1 MANEIDIDGLSI
13 SIEVN
18 SEKASKGL
26 DNVAKSAQNVKKA
39 VNNINAGKAL
49 GNVKKEATDSTKSLT
64 DLKNRMESLFSK
76 GATAGKNFFNVDKLG
91 ITELQSKLQT
101 LTNQYNKAMDTI
113 NTKMVSGITG
123 GKTFDN
129 QVINAG
135 KLATRMD
142 IVREKIEAIQN
153 AQSTSNAMD
162 ISTVE
167 GFAAAKKAH
176 ALEQERIELE
186 KLNSTY
192 ETHYGEVKKIDGSY
206 ATSSFSLNRQKE
218 ATAQADVETKKL
230 TNDTMTMGEAWKN
243 TFGFIGQSV
252 KNLPKNLIGALS
264 DKIASIKDKLA
275 SLKSEGGLFGRIK
288 GKFSEIISESDVSK
302 VSKRAS
308 KIASA
313 LKNLGGFALKNLS
326 GFTFLQRGFNKL
338 ADAGKHLSKSL
349 SRVTKM
355 FTLMLI
361 RMALRKV
368 IEGIKTGF
376 TNLAMYSDSVSASIN
391 GLRDSLSYLG
401 NSFAAA
407 FAPIINTVAPILSAF
422 IDYLVGA
429 INAINQ
435 LISSLLGFGTW
446 TKATKLTQNYGK
458 AVGGAG
464 KAAKELNKQLQGF
477 DELNNLTTNNGGG
490 GGGGG
495 GASTNYADMF
505 TTEEVDAYW
514 KSIADRIKDTW
525 NFNDAD
531 FTWLGESLGKKVSEQ
546 LDGFIDAY
554 PQIKE
559 TARKSGKAIGTLITG
574 FVEVPDLG
582 HKIGFSIASAIDVG
596 VTGLNGF
603 LENVHWDSVGK
614 FIGDGINGISDS
626 DLIPDVFTLLKN
638 VLNGGINLLYGTGS
652 AIDFKK
658 LGSTIGESF
667 TNAIEGLDTG
677 KLAQSLSIWI
687 TGALDGIASFLTNTD
702 FEKVGKKIA
711 EFFSNIDW
719 KKIGISLL
727 NLAEAV
733 LTAIVDAIKGLITNG
748 NSGTAIGLA
757 IVGVIATAKL
767 TGLKAALGGVGS
779 AIGSTLGGLIGVA
792 AAAVIG
798 FKLGNALDEW
808 LQKYDL
814 AFDDLLEKIHP
825 ISITS
830 EAEDKA
836 NKDKNGI
843 SQYAKDVSNSYAV
856 KGDVFKAAL
865 GKSDTL
871 GEALMYANAYGESW
885 ANAFQEGLNSGM
897 SDIDANTYA
906 QQKMSESYEK
916 ITGKASKANRKLSVE
931 NTNLTKNIDA
941 LKKAITGN
949 IKNGINP
956 LITSYNNLKNST
968 SSVSKETENLT
979 NKTKTNLIGLSD
991 NTKSAFG
998 NVDKSLNDSKQNI
1011 LALSKSYGESTKG
1024 MVLNTQSA
1032 ESGIKTATTGISN
1045 QFSGT
1050 HTSILSSVKGINSAT
1065 TSNFNEAKTNAVN
1078 SSNTMNTEAVKNFT
1092 AMKTGSSTKLNEL
1105 KNNVSTWS
1113 KDTKGIVSN
1122 TKANATFGVNTPA
1135 LQTIAD
1141 KMNNLKSKWTD
1152 KQATFSVAT
1161 EQPHVLQQAYNGL
1174 KSLWNNHSATFSV
1187 NVAASA
1193 SSLGSLVSEALGK
1206 IKTAFSNSG
1215 VSWLKNVVSKI
1226 HAYAKGGVA
1235 DEATL
1240 GIFGEAGTEALV
1252 PLERNTKWL
1261 GRMSDMLLTEMQD
1274 RQFTLP
1280 QPSMNYNNSYGN
1292 GVYGSENYAIAEQNA
1307 LLQEQNNLL
1316 RQIASKNVTISSRE
1330 VFNAVVNENRDYVNR
1345 TASSPFVF

>member
-129 QVINAG
+129 QVISAG

-142 IVREKIEAIQN
+142 IVRDKIEALQTAQN
-153 AQSTSNAMD
+153 TNQPKNFWE
-162 ISTVE
+162 VE
-167 GFAAAKKAH
+167 GWENKKG
-176 ALEQERIELE
+176 ALTDIADGYKEISESADVASQSVKKVNDSMTSTKDVGYATTAGEILE
-186 KLNSTY
+186 KQKQKAS
-192 ETHYGEVKKIDGSY
+192 ETAVEVKKLS
-206 ATSSFSLNRQKE
+206 E
-218 ATAQADVETKKL
+218 E
-230 TNDTMTMGEAWKN
+230 TMTMGEAWKN

-252 KNLPKNLIGALS
+252 KNLPKNLIGTLS
-264 DKIASIKDKLA
+264 DKITSIKEKLA
-275 SLKSEGGLFGRIK
+275 SLKSEGGLFGGIK

-313 LKNLGGFALKNLS
+313 LKSIGGFALKNLS
-326 GFTFLQRGFNKL
+326 GFTLLQRGFNKL

-554 PQIKE
+554 PQLKE

-582 HKIGFSIASAIDVG
+582 HKIGFSIAGAIDVG

-603 LENVHWDSVGK
+603 LENVHWDSVGE

-667 TNAIEGLDTG
+667 TNAIEDLDTG

-719 KKIGISLL
+719 KKIGISFL
-727 NLAEAV
+727 NLAGAIIEG
-733 LTAIVDAIKGLITNG
+733 IVDAVKGLWTDGDALTKIG
-748 NSGTAIGLA
+748 LVIAGLIGLA
-757 IVGVIATAKL
+757 KISGISVSLAGASITATGASSAGASLGTIISNACNTYFGTNPLTVAVSVIVAWNIGESIGKQFGAEIF
-767 TGLKAALGGVGS
+767 AAITDDPQIYKYYQDFHWFGEGGFFSEV
-779 AIGSTLGGLIGVA
+779 T
-792 AAAVIG
+792 
-798 FKLGNALDEW
+798 
-808 LQKYDL
+808 
-814 AFDDLLEKIHP
+814 DDLDVTKQAL
-825 ISITS
+825 S
-830 EAEDKA
+830 EMLD
-836 NKDKNGI
+836 DI
-843 SQYAKDVSNSYAV
+843 DSYWENT
-856 KGDVFKAAL
+856 KLYQFFHKKE
-865 GKSDTL
+865 GKSL
-871 GEALMYANAYGESW
+871 LEGSRLFGENG
-885 ANAFQEGLNSGM
+885 NGLSGVR
-897 SDIDANTYA
+897 NP
-906 QQKMSESYEK
+906 
-916 ITGKASKANRKLSVE
+916 R
-931 NTNLTKNIDA
+931 
-941 LKKAITGN
+941 
-949 IKNGINP
+949 NGFG
-956 LITSYNNLKNST
+956 TNNLN
-968 SSVSKETENLT
+968 
-979 NKTKTNLIGLSD
+979 
-991 NTKSAFG
+991 
-998 NVDKSLNDSKQNI
+998 NVDKTYSKV
-1011 LALSKSYGESTKG
+1011 SK
-1024 MVLNTQSA
+1024 
-1032 ESGIKTATTGISN
+1032 GIEK
-1045 QFSGT
+1045 
-1050 HTSILSSVKGINSAT
+1050 SSKAINSAFKSNSESMKSLSAVAGNMYSGIDTSTNT
-1065 TSNFNEAKTNAVN
+1065 TKNNVVEKFTSMKNESVALTEQQRSAVN
-1078 SSNTMNTEAVKNFT
+1078 AKYDDMKRVTSSNTDSIFEKVKSGFTNAKTEATNNTSAMNTNAVKNFT
-1092 AMKTGSSTKLNEL
+1092 AMKTDSSTQLNEL
-1105 KNNVSTWS
+1105 KSKVSTWS
-1113 KDTKGIVSN
+1113 KDTKSIVSN

-1135 LQTIAD
+1135 LQTIVD
-1141 KMNNLKSKWTD
+1141 KMNNLKSRWTD
-1152 KQATFSVAT
+1152 TQATFSVET

-1174 KSLWNNHSATFSV
+1174 KSLWNNHTATFSV
-1187 NVAASA
+1187 NVEASA
-1193 SSLGSLVSEALGK
+1193 SSLGSLVAQAIEK
-1206 IKTAFSNSG
+1206 IKKAFNNSG
-1215 VSWLKNVVSKI
+1215 SSLLSGVAANLK
-1226 HAYAKGGVA
+1226 AYAKGGVF

-1240 GIFGEAGTEALV
+1240 GIFGEAGTEAVV
-1252 PLERNTKWL
+1252 PLERNTEWL
-1261 GRMSDMLLTEMQD
+1261 GKMSTMLINEMQD
-1274 RQFTLP
+1274 REFSLP

-1292 GVYGSENYAIAEQNA
+1292 GVYGSDNYAIAEQNA

>member
-129 QVINAG
+129 QVISAG

-142 IVREKIEAIQN
+142 IVRDKIEALQTAQN
-153 AQSTSNAMD
+153 TNQPKNFWE
-162 ISTVE
+162 VE
-167 GFAAAKKAH
+167 GWENKKG
-176 ALEQERIELE
+176 ALTDIADGYKEISESADVASQSVKKVNDSMTSTKDVGYATTAGEILE
-186 KLNSTY
+186 KQKQKAS
-192 ETHYGEVKKIDGSY
+192 ETAVEVKKLS
-206 ATSSFSLNRQKE
+206 E
-218 ATAQADVETKKL
+218 E
-230 TNDTMTMGEAWKN
+230 TMTMGEAWKN

-252 KNLPKNLIGALS
+252 KNLPKNLIGAVS
-264 DKIASIKDKLA
+264 DKITSIKEKLA
-275 SLKSEGGLFGRIK
+275 SLKSEGGFFGGIK

-326 GFTFLQRGFNKL
+326 GFTFLQREFNKL

-554 PQIKE
+554 PQLKE

-667 TNAIEGLDTG
+667 TNAIEDLDTG

-702 FEKVGKKIA
+702 FEEVGKKIA

-719 KKIGISLL
+719 KKIGISFL
-727 NLAEAV
+727 NLAGAIIEG
-733 LTAIVDAIKGLITNG
+733 IVDAIKGLWTDGDALTKIG
-748 NSGTAIGLA
+748 LVIAGLIGLA
-757 IVGVIATAKL
+757 KISGISVSLAGASITATGASSAGASLGTIISNACNAYFGTNPLTVAVSVIVAWNIGESIGKQFGAEIFAAITDDPQIYKYYQDFHWFGEGGFFSEVTDDLDVTKQALSEMLDDIDNYWENTKIYKFFHKTEAKKL
-767 TGLKAALGGVGS
+767 GSHSLRDLSGARNPRNGFNTSNLNNVDKAYSKAA
-779 AIGSTLGGLIGVA
+779 
-792 AAAVIG
+792 
-798 FKLGNALDEW
+798 K
-808 LQKYDL
+808 
-814 AFDDLLEKIHP
+814 
-825 ISITS
+825 
-830 EAEDKA
+830 
-836 NKDKNGI
+836 GI
-843 SQYAKDVSNSYAV
+843 EN
-856 KGDVFKAAL
+856 
-865 GKSDTL
+865 
-871 GEALMYANAYGESW
+871 
-885 ANAFQEGLNSGM
+885 
-897 SDIDANTYA
+897 
-906 QQKMSESYEK
+906 
-916 ITGKASKANRKLSVE
+916 ASKA
-931 NTNLTKNIDA
+931 
-941 LKKAITGN
+941 
-949 IKNGINP
+949 
-956 LITSYNNLKNST
+956 
-968 SSVSKETENLT
+968 
-979 NKTKTNLIGLSD
+979 
-991 NTKSAFG
+991 
-998 NVDKSLNDSKQNI
+998 
-1011 LALSKSYGESTKG
+1011 
-1024 MVLNTQSA
+1024 
-1032 ESGIKTATTGISN
+1032 
-1045 QFSGT
+1045 
-1050 HTSILSSVKGINSAT
+1050 INSAFNSNSESMKSLSAVAGNMYNSID
-1065 TSNFNEAKTNAVN
+1065 TSTNNTHSNVIEKFSSMKNNSVALTEEQKNAVNAKYENMKQTASSNTDSILAKVKSGFSEAKTEATNN
-1078 SSNTMNTEAVKNFT
+1078 TSTMNTEAVNNFT
-1092 AMKTGSSTKLNEL
+1092 AMKTGSSAKLTEL
-1105 KNNVSTWS
+1105 KNDVSTWS
-1113 KDTKGIVSN
+1113 TDTKKIVKDTKE
-1122 TKANATFGVNTPA
+1122 NATFGVDTPA
-1135 LQTIAD
+1135 AQTIVD
-1141 KMNNLKSKWTD
+1141 KMNTLKSKWTN
-1152 KQATFSVAT
+1152 KNANFGIET
-1161 EQPHVLQQAYNGL
+1161 ERTDVLQQAYNGL
-1174 KSLWNNHSATFSV
+1174 AGLWKNHSALFSV
-1187 NVAASA
+1187 DVSA
-1193 SSLGSLVSEALGK
+1193 NSSSLGSLVSETLSK

-1292 GVYGSENYAIAEQNA
+1292 GVYGSDNYAIAEQNA

>member
-39 VNNINAGKAL
+39 VSNINAGKAL

-129 QVINAG
+129 QVISAG

-142 IVREKIEAIQN
+142 IVKDKIEALQTAQN
-153 AQSTSNAMD
+153 SGQPKNFWE
-162 ISTVE
+162 VE
-167 GFAAAKKAH
+167 GWENKTG
-176 ALEQERIELE
+176 ALNSVADGYTKVSESADMASLSVNKVNESMASTKDVGYATTAGEILE
-186 KLNSTY
+186 KQKQKAS
-192 ETHYGEVKKIDGSY
+192 ETAVEVKKLS
-206 ATSSFSLNRQKE
+206 NE
-218 ATAQADVETKKL
+218 
-230 TNDTMTMGEAWKN
+230 TMTMGEAWKN

-264 DKIASIKDKLA
+264 DKITSIKDKLT
-275 SLKSEGGLFGRIK
+275 SLKSEGGLFGGIK

-308 KIASA
+308 KITSA

-376 TNLAMYSDSVSASIN
+376 TNLAMYSDSVSVSIN

-554 PQIKE
+554 PQLKE

-582 HKIGFSIASAIDVG
+582 HKIGFSIASAIDIG

-658 LGSTIGESF
+658 LGSTIGKSF

-719 KKIGISLL
+719 KKIGISFL
-727 NLAEAV
+727 NLAGAIIEG
-733 LTAIVDAIKGLITNG
+733 IVDAVKGLWTDGDALTKIG
-748 NSGTAIGLA
+748 LVIAGLIGLA
-757 IVGVIATAKL
+757 KISGISVSLAGASITATGASSAGASLGTIISNACNAYFGTNPLTVAVSVIVAWNIGESIGKQFGAEIFAAITDDPQIYKYYQDFHWFGEGGFFSEVTDDLDVTKQALREMLDDIDNYWENTKLYQFFHKKKGKSLLDKSNLFGKGLSGAKNPRNDFNTSDL
-767 TGLKAALGGVGS
+767 NNVDKAYSKAA
-779 AIGSTLGGLIGVA
+779 
-792 AAAVIG
+792 
-798 FKLGNALDEW
+798 K
-808 LQKYDL
+808 
-814 AFDDLLEKIHP
+814 
-825 ISITS
+825 
-830 EAEDKA
+830 
-836 NKDKNGI
+836 GI
-843 SQYAKDVSNSYAV
+843 EN
-856 KGDVFKAAL
+856 
-865 GKSDTL
+865 
-871 GEALMYANAYGESW
+871 
-885 ANAFQEGLNSGM
+885 
-897 SDIDANTYA
+897 
-906 QQKMSESYEK
+906 
-916 ITGKASKANRKLSVE
+916 ASKA
-931 NTNLTKNIDA
+931 
-941 LKKAITGN
+941 
-949 IKNGINP
+949 
-956 LITSYNNLKNST
+956 
-968 SSVSKETENLT
+968 
-979 NKTKTNLIGLSD
+979 
-991 NTKSAFG
+991 
-998 NVDKSLNDSKQNI
+998 
-1011 LALSKSYGESTKG
+1011 
-1024 MVLNTQSA
+1024 
-1032 ESGIKTATTGISN
+1032 
-1045 QFSGT
+1045 
-1050 HTSILSSVKGINSAT
+1050 INSAFDSNSESMKSLSAVAGNMYNSID
-1065 TSNFNEAKTNAVN
+1065 TSTNNTHSNVVEKFSSMKNNSVALTEEQRSAVNAKYDDMRRATSSNTDSILAKVKSGFSDAKTEATNNTSAMNTNAVN
-1078 SSNTMNTEAVKNFT
+1078 NFT
-1092 AMKTGSSTKLNEL
+1092 AMKTNSSTKLNEL

-1292 GVYGSENYAIAEQNA
+1292 GVYGSDNYAIAEQNA

-1316 RQIASKNVTISSRE
+1316 RQIASKNVSISSRE